1 MRDTMLRDQG
11 SSVDYL
17 LKAHD
22 SNLPIYSCPLFVTK
36 NSDVIMWGSLLLN
49 PDGFFVKNDVIA
61 SEPSLGQEELY
72 LYILFFIIVQKTLCL
87 LRRKGRRRRGFHC
100 KGRIFF

>member
-61 SEPSLGQEELY
+61 SEPSLGQEDLY
-72 LYILFFIIVQKTLCL
+72 LKSINRFYAIYCSDKTNYIYTFYSL
-87 LRRKGRRRRGFHC
+87 LQ
-100 KGRIFF
+100 